1 MATSLLSDYVG
12 LRHEVIENKKY
23 YNSKYITSHPE
34 FFNGMVDVND
44 IFSIVEFIESFSR
57 FFTAVIEHA
66 IQSANL
72 APHTIINYLPETFYD
87 SEINS
92 LIFLIPDHIFEYLL
106 PFLNSKGTLGEI
118 TPKKESHYAVK
129 NILACINYGL
139 NIKPI
144 VLTNKEYLFSHASI
158 EEFRLINDTYPI
170 PISYMIIDYISKYNR
185 QDILDF
191 YYLKDITATIDSC
204 RTWYYQIMIFN
215 KNPHKSSL
223 ETTIMALIQDFEQ

>member
-1 MATSLLSDYVG
+1 MATSLISDYVA
-12 LRHEVIENKKY
+12 LRHQLVQNKKFA
-23 YNSKYITSHPE
+23 NSKYITSHPE
-34 FFNGMVDVND
+34 FFNGMVDVDD
-44 IFSIVEFIESFSR
+44 IFSIVEFIESFSM
-57 FFTAVIEHA
+57 FFIAVIEHA
-66 IQSANL
+66 IQSADL

-92 LIFLIPDHIFEYLL
+92 LIFLIPDHMFGYIL
-106 PFLNSKGTLGEI
+106 PFLNSQGSLCEV
-118 TPKKESHYAVK
+118 TPRKESNYGIK
-129 NILACINYGL
+129 NIIACINYGL

-144 VLTNKEYLFSHASI
+144 VMTNIEYLFSHANI

-170 PISYMIIDYISKYNR
+170 LISYMIIDYISKYNR

-215 KNPHKSSL
+215 KKPHKSNL
-223 ETTIMALIQDFEQ
+223 ETTIMALIQDIEQ